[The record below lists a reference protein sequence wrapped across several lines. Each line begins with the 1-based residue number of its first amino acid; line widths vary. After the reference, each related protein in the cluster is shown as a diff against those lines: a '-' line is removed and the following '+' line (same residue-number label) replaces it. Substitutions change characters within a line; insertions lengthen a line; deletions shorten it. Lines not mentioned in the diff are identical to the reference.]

1 MRRQAGLHET
11 LPLGTKARHRTTTLT
26 LPGSSL
32 IGDGGA
38 MCAYEMS
45 DARIEGA
52 EAVVC
57 SGYILSSSWSP
68 IKG

>member
-1 MRRQAGLHET
+1 MGV
-11 LPLGTKARHRTTTLT
+11 G
-26 LPGSSL
+26 
-32 IGDGGA
+32 GD

-45 DARIEGA
+45 ADARMEGA

-68 IKG
+68 IKGQ